1 MYRCGNR
8 ADQKEIV
15 MKTTKRNFWLDV
27 TIFMALLITVITGFL
42 LWLAIPHQLE
52 SVFLGYSRRD
62 WVAAHISFGVV
73 GLAGVACHIIWHWD
87 WLKAL
92 RGRRLDEMPNKV
104 RANRVID
111 RIMWLTFIATNAF
124 GVIAWVLH
132 YGDQVYLVRMP
143 DRLHVVF
150 GVLCTILMVIHL
162 VLHWKWI
169 VSTAQRCIHVNFGID
184 RDRQKSKTFEQ
195 G

>member
-1 MYRCGNR
+1 
-8 ADQKEIV
+8 

-27 TIFMALLITVITGFL
+27 TLFMVFLVTIITGFL
-42 LWLAIPHQLE
+42 LWLTIPHQVE
-52 SVFLGYSRRD
+52 SVFLGFTRRE
-62 WVAAHISFGVV
+62 WIAAHIFFGVV
-73 GLAGVACHIIWHWD
+73 GLAGIAWHVFWHWG

-92 RGRRLDEMPNKV
+92 RGRHLNEIPKNI
-104 RANRVID
+104 RANRLID

-132 YGDQVYLVRMP
+132 FGDKVYLVRMP

-169 VSTAQRCIHVNFGID
+169 VSTAQRCFRVNFGVD
-184 RDRQKSKTFEQ
+184 RDLQKSNTFDQ